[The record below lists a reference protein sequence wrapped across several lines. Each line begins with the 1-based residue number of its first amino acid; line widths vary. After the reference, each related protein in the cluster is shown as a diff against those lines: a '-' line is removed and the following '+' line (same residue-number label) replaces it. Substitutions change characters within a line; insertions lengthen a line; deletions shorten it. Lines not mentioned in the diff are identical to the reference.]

1 MVSHWGLWKMKYFVG
16 ALLIAIGFFHGL
28 HAFGIDAGSVGNLN
42 GSRFLSFASLDR
54 LAATG
59 YAGKAIVLMIDG
71 ALILLGVLEITG
83 RRLFSNS
90 SKKKKPPV
98 TP

>member
-1 MVSHWGLWKMKYFVG
+1 MKYFVG

-28 HAFGIDAGSVGNLN
+28 HAFGIDVGSVGNLN
-42 GSRFLSFASLDR
+42 GSRFLSYASLDR
-54 LAATG
+54 LASAG

-71 ALILLGVLEITG
+71 FLILLGILEITG

-90 SKKKKPPV
+90 SKTKKPPT
-98 TP
+98 TPASR